1 MNRAEELRTLANVQ
15 EEIGD
20 YNAALDLHRRAFLLQ
35 EKAVGKSSPELAP
48 FIYELAMVHGA
59 LDHDGEAA
67 RLLNWLV
74 TIVPG
79 TTRSAMK
86 PGWCWLSSSRH
97 KARPNRSV

>member
-74 TIVPG
+74 TIVPEDHPL
-79 TTRSAMK
+79 RNEARLVLAELKQAQSA
-86 PGWCWLSSSRH
+86 
-97 KARPNRSV
+97 A

>member
-20 YNAALDLHRRAFLLQ
+20 YNAALELHRRAFLLQ

-48 FIYELAMVHGA
+48 FNYELAMVHGA

-74 TIVPG
+74 TMVPADHPL
-79 TTRSAMK
+79 RDEAKLVLAELKQAQSA
-86 PGWCWLSSSRH
+86 
-97 KARPNRSV
+97 A